1 MLVEVKGRRDSRT
14 VRGKLLLLTSSLRP
28 LQLIRSE
35 SQYSHDSK
43 VTWAAVVSTTCS
55 LSVSY
60 GTAMCEL
67 TNHMAGERHGR
78 GMLCVNRPL
87 LCHRFVV

>member
-1 MLVEVKGRRDSRT
+1 LVFVGNVVMMGLSTAGSVHCMLLVEAKGRRDSRT
-14 VRGKLLLLTSSLRP
+14 VRGKLLLLSSLRP

-55 LSVSY
+55 LSV
-60 GTAMCEL
+60 
-67 TNHMAGERHGR
+67 
-78 GMLCVNRPL
+78 
-87 LCHRFVV
+87 